1 MKHQAMKNLYISFL
15 IIGLFL
21 PFSAMAQQAHWAKF
35 FAGNQG
41 SKGVGVRADAQG
53 NVYTIGSYSYFV
65 LSQSGPVDFDPGP
78 AVFGVTPNTNG
89 TAGFISKLNAQ
100 GNFVWARPFA
110 LNEIGGVDLQAI
122 VLDAQENL
130 IVAGA
135 IGGTVD
141 FNLGSGVFNVTSGPA
156 VGDSMVANLF
166 VASYSPAGNFLW
178 VKTFP
183 CMALDIVPNAPV
195 FNNVGGIA
203 LDSAQN
209 IVLSLNFRGRIDLDP
224 GSNAVWKECG
234 GLNYNAAIVKLDH
247 QGNYVWGQ
255 HFSGVTNTAGSL
267 AIDSQNNIYVQGG
280 LMGSVDFDPS
290 TGENW
295 ISSYSFADSYILK
308 MSPLG
313 EVSWINKIHG
323 PYAGYGGCSGIATDR
338 EGNVLATGAI
348 VRDSLYFRSATDSL
362 FLLKNNA
369 YVDSGNN
376 SFVAKINPDGHFLWI
391 KQQASNSTIGVYG
404 NKIQSDSLNNVY
416 VCGAISDSA
425 DFNYSGNGDI
435 LYARGNNSTF
445 LMKLDK
451 DGNYIRTGII
461 DGDRF
466 VNCYDFSLDRQA
478 NLYFTGVFSVVNFD
492 MNFPWGVIEGTGM
505 IDFDPGLDTLPLIGA
520 GRGTETVFVAKW
532 GQCSA
537 GSDTLNETACNSFTW
552 QGENLTESGMYRKS
566 LTTNERCDSIAVL
579 NLNINTSSEAEQNL
593 RICAGES
600 ITVGNQTY
608 TSSGTYIQTLSNQA
622 GCDSVLTTHLVVDTV
637 HAEISLTENVFTAI
651 NPPINA
657 SFQWLN
663 CEENFAPI
671 NGETNSEFIAQMDGN
686 YALETSAEGC
696 RDTSD
701 CLFFSSVGVNLITS
715 NHLNIYPIPAN
726 ETLIVESE
734 KSNLPIRI
742 FDAQGRLVFETIK
755 SEKHMEIDLRLFQ
768 SGLYFIQSEKT
779 SQPFTIIRN
788 R

>member
-1 MKHQAMKNLYISFL
+1 MKKRYIPFL
-15 IIGLFL
+15 VLGLVL
-21 PFSAMAQQAHWAKF
+21 PFVAKAQQAQWAQF

-65 LSQSGPVDFDPGP
+65 LSASGPVDFDPGP

-89 TAGFISKLNAQ
+89 SAGFISKLNAQ

-110 LNEIGGVDLQAI
+110 LNDIGGVDLQAI
-122 VLDAQENL
+122 ALDAQENL
-130 IVAGA
+130 IVAGLF
-135 IGGTVD
+135 GGTVD

-195 FNNVGGIA
+195 FNTVGGIA

-224 GSNAVWKECG
+224 GTNAVWKECG

-267 AIDSQNNIYVQGG
+267 ATDAQHNIYVQGSITG
-280 LMGSVDFDPS
+280 PVDFDPGA
-290 TGENW
+290 GENW
-295 ISSYSFADSYILK
+295 IGSYSFSDSYILK
-308 MSPLG
+308 MNPLG
-313 EVSWINKIHG
+313 DVSWINKIHG

-338 EGNVLATGAI
+338 EGNILATGGI

-376 SFVAKINPDGHFLWI
+376 SFVTKINPDGHFLWI

-404 NKIQSDSLNNVY
+404 NKIQCDSLSNVY
-416 VCGAISDSA
+416 VCGALSESA

-466 VNCYDFSLDRQA
+466 VNCFDFALDKQA
-478 NLYFTGVFSVVNFD
+478 NIYFTGLFNVVNFD
-492 MNFPWGVIEGTGM
+492 MNFPWGAMVGTGM
-505 IDFDPGLDTLPLIGA
+505 IDFDPGTDTLALIGD
-520 GRGTETVFVAKW
+520 GRGIETVFVAKW
-532 GQCSA
+532 NQCSV

-552 QGENLTESGMYRKS
+552 QGENLTESGLYRKS
-566 LTTNERCDSIAVL
+566 FTTQEGCDSIARLNLTVL
-579 NLNINTSSEAEQNL
+579 NSSQASQNIQ
-593 RICAGES
+593 ICSGQAFS
-600 ITVGNQTY
+600 IGNQTFNQ
-608 TSSGTYIQTLSNQA
+608 SGIYETTLTAQN
-622 GCDSVLTTHLVVDTV
+622 GCDSLVTTTLTVDTLNAV
-637 HAEISLTENVFTAI
+637 IVLNDNVFTAVSI
-651 NPPINA
+651 PQNA
-657 SFQWLN
+657 QLQWLN
-663 CEENFAPI
+663 CDENFLGISA
-671 NGETNSEFIAQMDGN
+671 ETSPTFTASVDGN
-686 YALETSAEGC
+686 YALETSSGNC
-696 RDTSD
+696 SDTSD
-701 CLFFSSVGVNLITS
+701 CILFSSVGINSIAS
-715 NHLNIYPIPAN
+715 NNFKVYPIPAN
-726 ETLIVESE
+726 ENLIIESE
-734 KSNLPIRI
+734 LLYSPIRI
-742 FDAQGRLVFETIK
+742 FDAQGKLVFETIK
-755 SEKHMEIDLRLFQ
+755 GNKQMNIDVRSFQ
-768 SGLYFIQSEKT
+768 NGLYFLRTENSSK
-779 SQPFTIIRN
+779 SFTIMHHR
-788 R
+788 